1 METFDLFTQRAP
13 WFVAGPLIGLLVVG
27 LLWVTNR
34 PLGSLGGYID
44 LLSWLRERSSGV
56 KTTVWFLAG
65 TVLGGLLS
73 ALAAGGLHPTLAYG
87 TFDARYGTDLA
98 TRSLILVAAGAVM
111 GYGARQASGCTS
123 GHGVCGTALGSPRSW
138 VATATFMATAIAATN
153 GLALLMGIPR

>member
-1 METFDLFTQRAP
+1 MDLFAQRAP

-27 LLWVTNR
+27 LLWATNR

-44 LLSWLRERSSGV
+44 LIAWVRRPSAGV
-56 KTTVWFLAG
+56 KSTVWFLAG

-73 ALAAGGLHPTLAYG
+73 ALASGGFHPTLAYG

-98 TRSLILVAAGAVM
+98 TRSLLLVAAGTVM
-111 GYGARQASGCTS
+111 GYGARTASGCTS

-153 GLALLMGIPR
+153 GLALLVGGAR